1 MGPGPGLAARASL
14 TAAGHPWLNES
25 VTEPTPPRLQYDI
38 KQLEL
43 VIRSRLEDILDGTGV
58 TAWQYTALTV
68 LERRPAMTSADLARA
83 SFVRAQ
89 SAADLVGALERH
101 GLIQR
106 SIDPAHQ
113 RRMLISLTDAGRDFL
128 KSYAPRVAELE
139 ETMLRDLDAAERDTF
154 RGFLDSCR
162 RSLTRAG

>member
-1 MGPGPGLAARASL
+1 M
-14 TAAGHPWLNES
+14 
-25 VTEPTPPRLQYDI
+25 TEQPTPPRLQYVV

-43 VIRSRLEDILDGTGV
+43 VIRSRLEDILEGTGV

-106 SIDPAHQ
+106 AADPSHR

-128 KSYAPRVAELE
+128 KTYAPRVAELE
-139 ETMLRDLDAAERDTF
+139 ETMLRELTAAERDTF
-154 RGFLDSCR
+154 RGFLNSCR